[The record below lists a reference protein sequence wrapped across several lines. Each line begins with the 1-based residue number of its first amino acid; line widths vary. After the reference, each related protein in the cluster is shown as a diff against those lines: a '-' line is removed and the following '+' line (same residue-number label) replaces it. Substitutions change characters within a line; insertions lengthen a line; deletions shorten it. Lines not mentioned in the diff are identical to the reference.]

1 MFTRM
6 FRVFLTV
13 VLLVFLSTS
22 VRHIILSIVGNSRVA
37 LLGSIACHLTV
48 LLGFQYKHNMSL

>member
-6 FRVFLTV
+6 YRVLLNV

-22 VRHIILSIVGNSRVA
+22 VRHIIISIVGNSMVA
-37 LLGSIACHLTV
+37 LTL
-48 LLGFQYKHNMSL
+48 Y